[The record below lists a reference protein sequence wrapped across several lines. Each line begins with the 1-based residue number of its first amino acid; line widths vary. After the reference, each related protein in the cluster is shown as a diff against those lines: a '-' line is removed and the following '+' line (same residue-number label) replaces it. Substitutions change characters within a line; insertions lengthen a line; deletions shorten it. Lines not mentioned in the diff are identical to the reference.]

1 MPRRFMTGSLAATA
15 RTRFTPIWPAF
26 RSTISRC
33 RRRTSSRRSSTARS
47 RWLTIGANEAPAAGC
62 PGSDRYETKRL
73 LRGKGSPK
81 LRVANQPTSGD
92 PYAGFWP
99 ARSDYQ
105 EREGG
110 VAPSR
115 REDRRYRSGEKARR
129 RGAVAAGGERRA
141 QR

>member
-1 MPRRFMTGSLAATA
+1 MCFFGAPGLRLLA
-15 RTRFTPIWPAF
+15 RK
-26 RSTISRC
+26 
-33 RRRTSSRRSSTARS
+33 
-47 RWLTIGANEAPAAGC
+47 AAMGPCC